1 MSSPLKTYRVY
12 CYDSVRRIV
21 SNDIIEASDDEEAVA
36 RATAAGFGTRCEIW
50 EGNRLVAQLDGERL
64 QA

>member
-12 CYDSVRRIV
+12 CYDSVQHVVSSDIV
-21 SNDIIEASDDEEAVA
+21 EAAGDEEVIAQ
-36 RATAAGFGTRCEIW
+36 ATVAGFGTSCEIW
-50 EGNRLVAQLDGERL
+50 EGNRLVAQLEAERR